1 VAAEAGSR
9 VITTASTDE
18 KAAIAR
24 EAGAA
29 EVIRYRDT
37 DTAAAV
43 MDLTGG
49 KGVEHIVD
57 VDFGADWR
65 VNAAVLAVNGSIAA
79 YSAPSQP
86 RFEFDYY
93 AFAAKAARLR
103 FVQVYLLEPEERAR
117 TLAGVDRQLKA
128 GCLPV
133 RIDRRFQLQDIAK
146 AHEYQES
153 SQAVGNIVIDI
164 AGE

>member
-1 VAAEAGSR
+1 
-9 VITTASTDE
+9 VIATASTDE

-117 TLAGVDRQLKA
+117 TIAGVDRLLKA

-133 RIDRRFQLQDIAK
+133 KIDRRFPLQDIAK